1 MLIDTHSHLYSEEF
15 DTDIEEV
22 LQRAQE
28 KGIEKIILPDIDI
41 ECRERMLNLADKH
54 PDYLYPLIGL
64 HPTSVKEN
72 YEEELKAIDY
82 LLAERKFWGIGETG
96 IDLYWD
102 KTFKKEQILAFEHHI
117 ELSLKYDIPLI
128 IHARESLKEIFEV
141 LEKYEDKKLKGIFHC
156 FSGDINDAEKAIE
169 MGFYLGLGG
178 VLTFK
183 NSNLKDIIAK
193 ISIDNIV
200 LETDSPYLAPVPYR
214 GKRNESSYVV
224 KVAEKLAEI
233 YNLPIEEVES
243 ITTKNALNIFRL

>member
-15 DTDIEEV
+15 NSDIEEV
-22 LQRAQE
+22 LKRA
-28 KGIEKIILPDIDI
+28 KDNSVNKIVLPDIDI
-41 ECRERMLNLADKH
+41 ECRESMLNLADKY

-72 YEEELKAIDY
+72 YREELKAIDD
-82 LLAERKFWGIGETG
+82 LLEERKFWGIGETG

-102 KTFKKEQILAFEHHI
+102 KTFKKEQIEAFEHHI
-117 ELSLKYDIPLI
+117 ELSLKHDLPII
-128 IHARESLKEIFEV
+128 IHARESLKEIFKV
-141 LEKYEDKKLKGIFHC
+141 LEQYKDKELKGIFHC
-156 FSGDINDAEKAIE
+156 FSGDLDDARKAID
-169 MGFYLGLGG
+169 MGFHLGLGG

-193 ISIDNIV
+193 ISINNIV
-200 LETDSPYLAPVPYR
+200 LETDSPYLAPVPFR
-214 GKRNESSYVV
+214 GKRNESSYIV

-233 YNLPIEEVES
+233 YNIPMEEVEA